1 MNKSEKVTLLS
12 IIIVVGFV
20 FAVIYH
26 YILGGYMGLGFPDK
40 SFLFYS
46 PTVGE
51 DFIGMLYVIRDLN
64 PYDHMDSWIN
74 YFPLAYLTIYPL
86 TFIKNVMAS
95 YLMCLFLFLS
105 FFWGMNFKCLS
116 CLNLTKIENFRNIFI
131 FTFMSYPF
139 LMVADRGNFDMFL
152 FILFAAFIYSFKSEK
167 YLLAAILIAIENACK
182 PFSILFLFLFLFKKK
197 YKEFFVSLILTAFL
211 VLGGFLVTKGHFFDQ
226 INTFLLNL
234 IDFKKHYILSNYDN
248 NYGMFGSSSLFMAL
262 KLLLTRTTHTPIIQP
277 ALLAEAYKYLNLF
290 ISVVILFFTF
300 KEKIFW
306 KQISLLTL
314 QMLLLPYLTNDY
326 KFIFL
331 FAPIWLFL
339 NSETKSKYDLIYT
352 IFFGLL
358 LIPKSML
365 IIMPVSGI
373 EYYYSLSLIINP
385 IIMISFLGLM
395 IFEQIKNKKQEIQ
408 N

>member
-26 YILGGYMGLGFPDK
+26 YILGGYMGLGSPDK

-51 DFIGMLYVIRDLN
+51 DFIGMLYIIRDLT
-64 PYDHMDSWIN
+64 PYDHMDCWIN
-74 YFPLAYLTIYPL
+74 YFPLAYLAIYPL
-86 TFIKNVMAS
+86 TFIKNAMAS

-105 FFWGMNFKCLS
+105 FLWGMNFKWLS
-116 CLNLTKIENFRNIFI
+116 CGDLTKIENFRNIFI
-131 FTFMSYPF
+131 FTLMSYPV

-152 FILFAAFIYSFKSEK
+152 FILFTAFIYSFKSEK

-197 YKEFFVSLILTAFL
+197 YKEFFISLILTAFL

-226 INTFLLNL
+226 VTTFLLNL
-234 IDFKKHYILSNYDN
+234 IDFKKQYILSNYAN

-262 KLLLTRTTHTPIIQP
+262 KLLLTRTPHTPIIP
-277 ALLAEAYKYLNLF
+277 LALLAEAYKYLNLF
-290 ISVVILFFTF
+290 ISVVILVFTF

-373 EYYYSLSLIINP
+373 GYYYSLSLIINP
-385 IIMISFLGLM
+385 IIMISLLGLM

>member
-12 IIIVVGFV
+12 TIVFVGFV
-20 FAVIYH
+20 VAVIYH

-86 TFIKNVMAS
+86 TFIKNAMAS

-105 FFWGMNFKCLS
+105 FFGGMNFKWLS
-116 CLNLTKIENFRNIFI
+116 CENLTKIENFRNIFI
-131 FTFMSYPF
+131 FTLMSYPF
-139 LMVADRGNFDMFL
+139 LMVVDRGNFDMFL
-152 FILFAAFIYSFKSEK
+152 FILFTAFIYSLKSEK

-197 YKEFFVSLILTAFL
+197 YKEFFISLILTAFL

-262 KLLLTRTTHTPIIQP
+262 KLLLTRITHTPIIP
-277 ALLAEAYKYLNLF
+277 LALLAEAYKYLNLF
-290 ISVVILFFTF
+290 ISVVLLFFTF

-385 IIMISFLGLM
+385 IIMISLLGLM